1 MRLAVIALTLTC
13 VASTVAQAQ
22 VHLTIRRDGSKV
34 ITNVATAVDPKNSDL
49 SWLAKRHNRRSE
61 YDEAIDR
68 YARQYGVDPV
78 LVRAVIQVESN
89 FNPQCV
95 SKKGARGLMQLM
107 PATAKRFGVT
117 RVHDPEENIKGG
129 VRYLSFLRGLYRD
142 DLQRI
147 LAAYNAGE
155 GAVKRHGGVPPY
167 RETMTYV
174 KRALTVYFGT
184 PYGSAVSFAGRRG
197 GATLRGG
204 LRKPMITASML
215 PGVKVLGSH

>member
-1 MRLAVIALTLTC
+1 MRVAAIALTLTFL
-13 VASTVAQAQ
+13 ASAAAQAQ
-22 VHLTIRRDGSKV
+22 VQLTIRRDGTKV
-34 ITNVATAVDPKNSDL
+34 ISNVATAVNPKNSDL
-49 SWLAKRHNRRSE
+49 SWLAKRHNRRSD

-78 LVRAVIQVESN
+78 LVRAVIQVESD
-89 FNPQCV
+89 FNPLCV

-107 PATAKRFGVT
+107 PETAKRFGVT

-155 GAVKRHGGVPPY
+155 GAVKRYGGVPPY

-174 KRALTVYFGT
+174 KRALTVYTGQ
-184 PYGSAVSFAGRRG
+184 PYGSAVSFAGKRG
-197 GATLRGG
+197 KALSGGFRQPTL
-204 LRKPMITASML
+204 AAAML
-215 PGVKVLGSH
+215 PGMKILGSH